1 MPGFGLTPVG
11 GFPPPAPQDFP
22 NFIQFQFDGFNLGG
36 PDADTVNFVAGE
48 TFSVTRG
55 EGENA
60 NVITV
65 VIPAGSG
72 T

>member
-1 MPGFGLTPVG
+1 MPGFSLTPVA
-11 GFPPPAPQDFP
+11 GFPPPTEDAFPQ
-22 NFIQFQFDGFNLGG
+22 FIQFQFDGVNLGG
-36 PDADTVNFVAGE
+36 PDADTVNFVPGE

-55 EGENA
+55 TGEDA

-65 VIPAGSG
+65 TIPAGSG